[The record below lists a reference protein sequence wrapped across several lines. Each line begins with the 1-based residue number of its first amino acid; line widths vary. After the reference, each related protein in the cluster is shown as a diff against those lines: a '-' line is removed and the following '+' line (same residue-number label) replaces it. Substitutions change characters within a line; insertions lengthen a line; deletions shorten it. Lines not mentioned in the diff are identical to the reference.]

1 MSVNELKD
9 LWVQERASAYLMNSM
24 VKGQEDI
31 KKSEEFIQLIKDT
44 VTDSQE
50 AEKLQAAFGE
60 YLDWTAANSSEQE
73 GLYLFGV
80 ADGLYL
86 ASLIGNIIDSV
97 K

>member
-1 MSVNELKD
+1 MSVDELKD
-9 LWVQERASAYLMNSM
+9 LWVQERASVYFSNNMANS
-24 VKGQEDI
+24 QEDI
-31 KKSEEFIQLIKDT
+31 RKSEEFMRLIKDT